1 MAIYFI
7 FYILYNIVIMISNLF
22 YFTSGIIIAQ
32 EFNQHIP
39 NVKNSISH
47 ILINYNNP
55 NFSTFNYLNSLFN
68 NTKK

>member
-1 MAIYFI
+1 M
-7 FYILYNIVIMISNLF
+7 LSNLF
-22 YFTSGIIIAQ
+22 YFTSGIIVAQ

-47 ILINYNNP
+47 ILNNYNNP